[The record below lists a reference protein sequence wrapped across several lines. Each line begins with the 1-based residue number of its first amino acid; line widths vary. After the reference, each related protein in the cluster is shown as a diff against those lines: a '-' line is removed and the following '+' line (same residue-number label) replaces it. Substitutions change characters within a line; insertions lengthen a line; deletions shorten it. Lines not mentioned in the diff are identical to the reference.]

1 MGWPFLLAL
10 LAMLRAMAESSMYPA
25 SVPLGYQ
32 RAPSLYAPRA
42 SEDSAA
48 ADSNLQRYGPRSGS
62 YYSSGYGTRS
72 GDYYSRSSDYY
83 SRGYLP
89 RSSDYYSRSYSS
101 RSSDYSQGYAPRS
114 SSYYSQ
120 VYGSRSSD
128 YYSRGYGSRSGDY
141 YSQGY
146 GSRRCSSVRRIS
158 AYEKVKVPYLCQ
170 PQTGQ
175 SLPVPKNVDEA
186 TAFVISSM
194 LSEGWLMC
202 NHAVVVPVY
211 RYQSV
216 SSCCPGSTPTSN
228 GDCVKN
234 ILEAPSAGQSP
245 CANGG
250 RLLLKNGVATCE
262 CRSGYWGNTC
272 QQTIRDGDSSTGGV
286 SSPGQLL
293 MASVYGGLRQNNR
306 DYSSS
311 SAASTQLPPVMV
323 QTPRPLRGLISRL
336 PSSNFQP
343 GSLIRQVVGG
353 QGRPASFGR
362 KGVSQGQSWTS
373 STSRRQFPYLRP
385 RGPSYSTA
393 QQSPPGQ
400 PQTHNDMSSYMAAMM
415 AQQALAN
422 QQQWERQM
430 MMRHVMEQTMRR
442 RTLQQQQ
449 AQQQQPQQQQ
459 QQQPQP
465 PQQQEQ
471 QQQQQQQQPLQQ
483 ESSESDVSQQEHTD
497 TSQEV
502 NSDPNPIPAPLL
514 TSILT
519 TPPPNQQPNVEYE
532 DEGPVMVNE
541 QTTQSSFRPGAIL
554 EQLPQL
560 APEERVQN
568 EMKPQMFA
576 NSQSSPTQGTAS
588 QELTIIQRIAECKTK
603 TEALL
608 NGCLAQAGI
617 TTSLFDI
624 INSQNQEQL
633 SQVCRNSQ
641 VIGPCIMQQAQD
653 LCGTDQVGAVGKR
666 MLQSTLAFLG
676 QFCLRLR
683 IQEEATGKVAT
694 GMTSP
699 PIFPNPAPSFPDRVS
714 SAGTTAA
721 TASPPAVDAKVS
733 GGDSSVPSARDSAA
747 RKASLKSIPEHEHKA
762 ASAHMQEPV
771 IEVSKAGMFPMW
783 VILAMAGGCGALL
796 LLTCLVVCLCVRCR
810 RKKKSI
816 DLERHPEKLPPAA
829 ENNFYMISPFTP
841 PPEYQTTAVKQEV
854 EGEFEQKGVKE
865 GKDHAANEDRLRAEG
880 NEYATCKTVDKQKAA
895 NDDN

>member
-1 MGWPFLLAL
+1 
-10 LAMLRAMAESSMYPA
+10 MYY
-25 SVPLGYQ
+25 SYQ

-353 QGRPASFGR
+353 QGRP
-362 KGVSQGQSWTS
+362 
-373 STSRRQFPYLRP
+373 
-385 RGPSYSTA
+385 
-393 QQSPPGQ
+393 
-400 PQTHNDMSSYMAAMM
+400 
-415 AQQALAN
+415 
-422 QQQWERQM
+422 
-430 MMRHVMEQTMRR
+430 
-442 RTLQQQQ
+442 
-449 AQQQQPQQQQ
+449 
-459 QQQPQP
+459 
-465 PQQQEQ
+465 
-471 QQQQQQQQPLQQ
+471 
-483 ESSESDVSQQEHTD
+483 EHTD